1 MIFTISFLE
10 SQSIRSRGS
19 HLPIFLYTYFSRM
32 IGSTLTR
39 KIASAVSTP
48 IAARSA
54 STITK
59 ITAREIIDSRGNP
72 TVEADLY
79 TKDGMFRAAVPSG
92 ASTVCN

>member
-1 MIFTISFLE
+1 MIH
-10 SQSIRSRGS
+10 SILSRK
-19 HLPIFLYTYFSRM
+19 
-32 IGSTLTR
+32 LT
-39 KIASAVSTP
+39 SAVSTP
-48 IAARSA
+48 YAARSA

-92 ASTVCN
+92 ASTVRLQFTQSMNLIQKQNIAYLFC